1 MFDAKELISSHNRS
15 SIVHSEIHFIS
26 VSVPANSGYGR
37 LPDVSINDGPE
48 EHGTTA
54 SSPQA
59 HQRNVWLVDVTHFT
73 LPVIAK
79 LRY

>member
-1 MFDAKELISSHNRS
+1 MFDTKELISSHNHS

-26 VSVPANSGYGR
+26 VSVPSNSGYGR
-37 LPDVSINDGPE
+37 LPVVSINDGPE

-59 HQRNVWLVDVTHFT
+59 HQRNIWLVDVIHFT
-73 LPVIAK
+73 LSINTK